1 MQTLALVGCA
11 HIHTPGFVNRLQAR
25 GDVRVKYTWDPVPA
39 KAQKNAAALGA
50 TAVGSA
56 TTIWRDK
63 EVTAVVICSE
73 TNRHRGLVRAAC
85 ASGKHLFVEKPLGM
99 GAADAY
105 AMAAAIEE
113 AGVLFQTGY
122 FMRGLPA
129 NQFLKAQ
136 IGAGAFGKITRIRGS
151 NCHHGSLAGWF
162 DTEWRWM
169 ADPSLAG
176 CGAFGDLGTHA
187 LDIMLWLMGNP
198 ARVTGRV
205 AVVTGRYAECD
216 ESGEAMLSFPDGAVG
231 TLAAGWVDLSDPVSL
246 QISGTEG
253 HAVVI
258 DGQLYFKSNQVA
270 GADGQE
276 VWTDLPA
283 ALPHAFDLFLDATGG
298 GSAAHLVGATE
309 AAVRSAVMAAIYKG
323 AARTAWVAPR
333 LPAG

>member
-50 TAVGSA
+50 TAVESA

-122 FMRGLPA
+122 FMRGLPV

-283 ALPHAFDLFLDATGG
+283 ALPHAFDLFLDASGG
-298 GSAAHLVGATE
+298 GATAHLVGATE